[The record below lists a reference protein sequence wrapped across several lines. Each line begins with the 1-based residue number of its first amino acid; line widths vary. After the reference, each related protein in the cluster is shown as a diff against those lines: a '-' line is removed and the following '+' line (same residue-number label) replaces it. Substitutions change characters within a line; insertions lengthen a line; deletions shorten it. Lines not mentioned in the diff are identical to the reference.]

1 MELDSPKVNV
11 SFVISRRR
19 VFGPFFSAEES
30 VSGKVYLD
38 MLENWLMPQI
48 ADVEVQG
55 YIYQQDGVPPHSH
68 KEVREYLNEH
78 LPVRFLV
85 VQQAQTTPS
94 ATGHPGHQT

>member
-38 MLENWLMPQI
+38 LLENWLMPQHM
-48 ADVEVQG
+48 DEEVQG
-55 YIYQQDGVPPHSH
+55 YIYQQDGAPPHWH
-68 KEVREYLNEH
+68 EEVWEYLNEH
-78 LPVRFLV
+78 QPD
-85 VQQAQTTPS
+85 
-94 ATGHPGHQT
+94 